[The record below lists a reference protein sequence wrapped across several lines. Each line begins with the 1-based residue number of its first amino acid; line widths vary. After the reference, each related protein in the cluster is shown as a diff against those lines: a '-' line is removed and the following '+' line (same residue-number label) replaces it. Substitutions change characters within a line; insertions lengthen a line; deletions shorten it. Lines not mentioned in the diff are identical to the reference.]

1 MVEIRLW
8 APLATRAEAHVVGRP
23 GEPVPEPRATERVIE
38 MPRVDAEHFATELPV
53 GTDYLLSVDGGEP
66 RPDPR
71 SRFQPY
77 GVHGPSRVVGL
88 DFDWTDADWPG
99 IDPLGR
105 VFYELHVGT
114 FTPAGTLDSAIERL
128 PYLVELGVDI
138 VELMPLAPFPG
149 RRGWGYDGVS
159 LFAVHEAYGGPDAL
173 HRFVDAAHNL
183 GLGVCLDVVYN
194 HFGPAGNYAPVFAPY
209 FTSRHHTPWGD
220 AVNLDDTHA
229 DGVRAFIVDN
239 ALQWL
244 RDYHID
250 CLRLDA
256 VHALMD
262 DSPRH
267 ILAELSDAVAA
278 AGLGRPAALIAESD
292 ENQPATITPTPKGR
306 GMDAQWADDVH
317 HALHTWL
324 TGERQGYYCDFGSS
338 ETLAHAFTRV
348 FVHDGG
354 YSTFRDQDWGA
365 PVPDDMDR
373 RRFVT
378 FTQNHDQ
385 VGNRAMGDRPDAS
398 LPPALVA
405 GGAALLL
412 LGPFTPMLF
421 QGQEWS
427 TAGPFQFFTDH
438 DPELG
443 AMVTRGRREEF
454 ADHGW
459 ADGVQVPDPQDPATF
474 EASKLD
480 WDELEQPEHQ
490 RMLAWHR
497 SLIAARRRLL
507 QGRHPVAVE
516 YGDDWFRLVH
526 GPVTVTVAKGPQG
539 RIPDA
544 WCAVEL
550 PDQDRMV
557 WGSIGDAVGNP

>member
-1 MVEIRLW
+1 MVEITPMVEIKLW
-8 APLATRAEAHVVGRP
+8 APLASRADAHLVGGASGDAPARVV
-23 GEPVPEPRATERVIE
+23 E
-38 MPRVDAEHFATELPV
+38 MRRLDAEHFAVDLPV

-71 SRFQPY
+71 SRFQPE
-77 GVHGPSRVVGL
+77 GVHGPSRAVDLEFG
-88 DFDWTDADWPG
+88 WTDGDWPG
-99 IDPLGR
+99 VDPLGG

-114 FTPAGTLDSAIERL
+114 FTPTGTLDSAIERL
-128 PYLVELGVDI
+128 PYLVDLGVDM

-149 RRGWGYDGVS
+149 ERGWGYDGVS

-173 HRFVDAAHNL
+173 FRFVDAAHHH

-194 HFGPAGNYAPVFAPY
+194 HFGPAGNYAPVFGPY

-220 AVNLDDTHA
+220 AVNLDDAHA
-229 DGVRAFIVDN
+229 DGVRAFIIDN

-244 RDYHID
+244 RGYHID

-256 VHALMD
+256 VHALID
-262 DSPRH
+262 DSHRH

-278 AGLGRPAALIAESD
+278 AGLGRPATLIAESD
-292 ENQPATITPTPKGR
+292 ENQPSTIMPTPAGR

-348 FVHDGG
+348 FVHEGG
-354 YSTFRDQDWGA
+354 YSTFRGRDWGA

-427 TAGPFQFFTDH
+427 TDGPFQFFTDH

-454 ADHGW
+454 ASHGW
-459 ADGVQVPDPQDPATF
+459 SDGVEVPDPQDPATF
-474 EASKLD
+474 AASKLN
-480 WDELEQPEHQ
+480 WEELSLPEHQ
-490 RMLAWHR
+490 RMLQWHR
-497 SLIAARRRLL
+497 TLIAVRKRLL
-507 QGRHPVAVE
+507 TGQHPVAVE
-516 YGDDWFRLVH
+516 YGPDWFRLTH
-526 GPVTVTVAKGPQG
+526 GPVRVTVAKAIEHP
-539 RIPDA
+539 RTDA
-544 WCAVEL
+544 WCVVEL
-550 PDQDRMV
+550 PDQDLLAWPTRE
-557 WGSIGDAVGNP
+557 NT